1 MLTKTWNSLFI
12 IDGSEKPVPSYFAIY
27 IMTWLGYHNQVFS
40 SFFKSETGVSLSF
53 YDRIN
58 AAFLS
63 VPPEKNHW
71 IMILF
76 LTFFVVVVRFSFNN
90 WIYMFRE
97 WADNKSQG
105 WLKEKGFKSPVSAV
119 EHQTVKDELT
129 KSRIASDSSY
139 DKAKAAEK
147 GETDAINKL
156 GEFEQST
163 QAEHYEL
170 QQSID
175 RYKKELDTQ
184 SKLKDDLEEQLLNA
198 NKMNQEHMS
207 QYSSLEVENRKLN
220 ATINILNKDLKS
232 TKEICANWQSDF
244 MNVKNNL
251 IIWGRNS
258 RKSEFEILYKNEN
271 DLTESD
277 RELLTRLITTK
288 IDFPE
293 ESPYA

>member
-1 MLTKTWNSLFI
+1 MPKKFFDTLFI
-12 IDGSEKPVPSYFAIY
+12 IDPNEKPAPSFLAVY
-27 IMTWLGYHNQVFS
+27 IFTWFVLNKETTFRFIEAKGD
-40 SFFKSETGVSLSF
+40 FFVKL
-53 YDRIN
+53 N
-58 AAFLS
+58 AAIEMPTTYDLWD
-63 VPPEKNHW
+63 VLGW
-71 IMILF
+71 
-76 LTFFVVVVRFSFNN
+76 TFVLVVVRFILNN
-90 WIYMFRE
+90 AIYFFRE
-97 WADNKSQG
+97 SSDHLTQFALNK
-105 WLKEKGFKSPVSAV
+105 LNMKSFIKSTV
-119 EHQTVKDELT
+119 HQKTLDDLA
-129 KSRIASDSSY
+129 KSKSDSHAFY
-139 DKAKAAEK
+139 DRAKAAEK
-147 GETDAINKL
+147 SETDAINKL
-156 GEFEQST
+156 GEFEESAQI
-163 QAEHYEL
+163 EHYEL

-207 QYSSLEVENRKLN
+207 QYSSLEVENKKLN

-258 RKSEFEILYKNEN
+258 RKSEFELLYKNEN

-293 ESPYA
+293 ESP